1 VGQAKGLWRWWLRK
15 ISPLAILNDDGFEI
29 SNGNII
35 IIIIIITEVETK
47 LLFLILFNFID
58 DRSQVLSRL
67 GS

>member
-35 IIIIIITEVETK
+35 IIIIIILLPPKWK
-47 LLFLILFNFID
+47 LSFFF
-58 DRSQVLSRL
+58 
-67 GS
+67 